1 MQKSLS
7 WVFSLVVAPEDA
19 LQPLKLELYI
29 CPVQRE
35 EVISSHQR
43 SPVWRCWPLETPE
56 DASWVTAS
64 HHTA

>member
-29 CPVQRE
+29 CPCHQFPPAVPSVEMLASGDPRGCF
-35 EVISSHQR
+35 VGHSIPSH
-43 SPVWRCWPLETPE
+43 CMK
-56 DASWVTAS
+56 
-64 HHTA
+64 